1 MVGAAKRAFLFPG
14 QGAQHVGMGKDFF
27 DEFEVAR
34 EIYHR
39 ANDVLGL
46 DLAQIC
52 FSGEETELS
61 KTLISQPAILVTS
74 VAMLEVFR
82 SLKGAD
88 ATACHAACGHSL
100 GEYTALVFAGAIG
113 LEDAIRI
120 VHKRGRYMHEAT
132 EGTAS
137 GMTAILG
144 LADGDVDDI
153 CREASAHGVI
163 CTANYNCPGQVV
175 ISGENK
181 ALEEAARLAKGKGGK
196 AVPLKVSGAFH
207 SPLVAPAQAN
217 MKAELE
223 GLSVVKAGVPVVA
236 NVSAEYVG
244 EPEEIKNA
252 LVAQITSPVRWTQS
266 MERLI
271 RDGVDEFYE
280 VGPGKV
286 LSGLL
291 RRIDRGKWANSV
303 DTVDTLNAV
312 LSQ

>member
-1 MVGAAKRAFLFPG
+1 MVGVAKRAFLFPG
-14 QGAQHVGMGKDFF
+14 QGAQRVGMGKDFF

-34 EIYHR
+34 EIYQR
-39 ANDVLGL
+39 ANDVLGF
-46 DLAQIC
+46 DLAHIC
-52 FSGEETELS
+52 FNGEEAELS

-74 VAMLEVFR
+74 IAMLEVFR

-88 ATACHAACGHSL
+88 ATTCHAACGHSL

-120 VHKRGRYMHEAT
+120 VYKRGGYMHQAT
-132 EGTAS
+132 ENTTS

-144 LADGDVDDI
+144 LADEDVDGI
-153 CREASAHGVI
+153 CQEASAYGAV
-163 CTANYNCPGQVV
+163 CVANYNCPGQVV

-181 ALEEAARLAKGKGGK
+181 ALEEAARLVKDKGAK

-207 SPLVAPAQAN
+207 SPCVASAQVN
-217 MKAELE
+217 MKPELE
-223 GLSVVKAGVPVVA
+223 GLRVVKAGVPVVA
-236 NVSAEYVG
+236 NVSAEYVD
-244 EPEEIKNA
+244 EPEEIKSA

-271 RDGVDEFYE
+271 EDGVDEFYE

-291 RRIDRGKWANSV
+291 RRIDRNKRAGNV
-303 DTVDTLNAV
+303 DTVDALNTA